1 MKPVETKIW
10 RELELFAQAMQRGAS
25 VHLGDGNTVSP
36 SGDPTGIHVSA
47 SVLRQYPIL
56 KIIEPTV
63 LRDWTAEDARK
74 HVGFAYRVAGDLLA
88 SGIIGMDLPGMKPWA
103 EDRGGV
109 WTGWAGNQYAPIVVG
124 TDPAKW
130 DWKPCKVEVPVEA
143 PEEGSGNGRAITR
156 LAALRARIL
165 RDGALPAIAQNFYAD
180 DILQICAMLEQP

>member
-63 LRDWTAEDARK
+63 LRDWTFNDAMNHLGFSIRRTGAKEDVYTINRAT
-74 HVGFAYRVAGDLLA
+74 HC
-88 SGIIGMDLPGMKPWA
+88 KPFCDFTFS
-103 EDRGGV
+103 E
-109 WTGWAGNQYAPIVVG
+109 YATPIPG

-130 DWKPCKVEVPVEA
+130 DWKPCKVEVPASAEKPKLDV
-143 PEEGSGNGRAITR
+143 
-156 LAALRARIL
+156 AATLRKL
-165 RDGALPAIAQNFYAD
+165 SD
-180 DILQICAMLEQP
+180 DIGLLLYFKEKQT